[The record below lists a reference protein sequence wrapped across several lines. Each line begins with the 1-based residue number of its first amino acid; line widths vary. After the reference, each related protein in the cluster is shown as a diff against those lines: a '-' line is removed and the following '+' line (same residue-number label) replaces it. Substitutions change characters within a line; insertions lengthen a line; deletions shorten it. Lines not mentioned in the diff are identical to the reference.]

1 MNTSI
6 ATQIEFFHDAVCGW
20 CYVLSPRLRAIAKK
34 KHVRVVQRCFVLQRD
49 DQEMIARFGSLQQA
63 KEEILRHWVA
73 CQKAA
78 DEPERINIEGMR
90 AQPFSYPSGYLAALG
105 AKAAEG
111 LAGHAAHWDYFDEIQ
126 RLHLQ
131 VNDNIGDMAAIV
143 KAAVNIGLDEAG
155 FLRAFQS
162 PQTVAAVESDLML
175 ARQYQIRSIP
185 TLVINGEKV
194 VSSTLTADQLNELID
209 G

>member
-1 MNTSI
+1 M
-6 ATQIEFFHDAVCGW
+6 
-20 CYVLSPRLRAIAKK
+20 
-34 KHVRVVQRCFVLQRD
+34 
-49 DQEMIARFGSLQQA
+49 
-63 KEEILRHWVA
+63 
-73 CQKAA
+73 
-78 DEPERINIEGMR
+78 
-90 AQPFSYPSGYLAALG
+90 
-105 AKAAEG
+105 
-111 LAGHAAHWDYFDEIQ
+111 
-126 RLHLQ
+126 
-131 VNDNIGDMAAIV
+131 NDNIGDMAAIV

-194 VSSTLTADQLNELID
+194 VSNTLTADQLNELID